1 MADTT
6 TVRFGLTKPEVTA
19 SDDTWGDKL
28 NADLD
33 ALDQILGDTLTKDVS
48 AGPTLTDAEARHFFM
63 IFTGT
68 LVGNVNVIVPTQE
81 RRYFIKNSTT
91 GAFTVTVKTAAGTG
105 ITIAQNQ
112 SAFLYCDGTNVE
124 FHSRI
129 PNIHSFIVGLL
140 DDADASEARTTLG
153 LGTAST
159 KNTGTSGADV
169 IPTYDAAT
177 LTFTGTNLKIVN
189 SALATGFTA
198 ESSEAGTQAG
208 PEVNIDRT
216 SASPAVNDDIGIIR
230 FRGRDN
236 AANLTQYAAIYG
248 RIIDPVDASEDGE
261 LIFNVTKGGSTAT
274 RFRMSNGF
282 YSNGPTDPG
291 SGIINVAGYQQ
302 QGATIVP
309 SLGFAKFRYWT
320 APNTHGGT
328 ATSGSFFT
336 YPLNQ
341 LVQTHGIGSIALA
354 SNQIINVPAGEYVAY
369 GHVIGFAVNSFQCRL
384 RDITGGATL
393 VKGTSGFANSASGQ
407 NITSNLVGRFT
418 LTTTSTLELQMRVET
433 TRATDGLGNGAPT
446 GWDEDN
452 VYGEI
457 FFHRIMT

>member
-198 ESSEAGTQAG
+198 ESSDAGSQGG
-208 PEVNIDRT
+208 PELNLYRA
-216 SASPAVNDDIGIIR
+216 SASPAANDDIGTIR
-230 FRGRDN
+230 FQGRDSL
-236 AANLTQYAAIYG
+236 ANLTQYASIFG
-248 RIIDPVDASEDGE
+248 RIIDATDTSEDGE
-261 LIFNVTKGGSTAT
+261 IIFNVTRGGSTAT
-274 RFRMSNGF
+274 RWRMSGAL
-282 YSNGPTDPG
+282 YSNGRVEPG
-291 SGIINVAGYQQ
+291 SGKINCVGYQQ
-302 QGATIVP
+302 NDIDIQPI
-309 SLGFAKFRYWT
+309 LGQVKFRYEQPAGT
-320 APNTHGGT
+320 AGGT
-328 ATSGSFFT
+328 ATSGSWFV
-336 YPLNQ
+336 YPLNNTLENTLTGVS
-341 LVQTHGIGSIALA
+341 LV
-354 SNQIINVPAGEYVAY
+354 SNQITGVPAGSYMIFA
-369 GHVIGFAVNSFQCRL
+369 HVTGYTVDAFQCRL
-384 RDITGGATL
+384 RNITESVTE
-393 VKGTSGFANSASGQ
+393 VKGTTGWANAGAGMNVQSF
-407 NITSNLVGRFT
+407 LVGRFSVG
-418 LTTTSTLELQMRVET
+418 TTATLELQMRVET
-433 TRATDGLGNGAPT
+433 TRSTNGLGRPVPA

-452 VYGEI
+452 VYGELLLL
-457 FFHRIMT
+457 RIA